1 MDINILILAAIAVLE
16 LFLIAILN
24 KQLKEFRINYSQS
37 ILKICDMFIDVGS
50 RIEELDRRL
59 KKMEVSE

>member
-24 KQLKEFRINYSQS
+24 KQLKDFRNNYSQS
-37 ILKICDMFIDVGS
+37 ILKICDMFIDVAS

-59 KKMEVSE
+59 KKMEVKE

>member
-1 MDINILILAAIAVLE
+1 MDINILILAAIAILE

-24 KQLKEFRINYSQS
+24 KQLKDFRNNYSQS
-37 ILKICDMFIDVGS
+37 ILKICDMLIDIAS

-59 KKMEVSE
+59 KKMEGK

>member
-24 KQLKEFRINYSQS
+24 KQLKDFRINYSQS

-59 KKMEVSE
+59 KKMESE